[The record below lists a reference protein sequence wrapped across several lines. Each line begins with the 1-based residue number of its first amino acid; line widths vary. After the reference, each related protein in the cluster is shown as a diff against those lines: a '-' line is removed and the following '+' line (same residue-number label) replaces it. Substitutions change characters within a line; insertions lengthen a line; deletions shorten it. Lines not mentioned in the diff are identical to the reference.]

1 MRFSLLPKEEKFFDM
16 FEHAF
21 KNAIKMGTKFRDLLR
36 DYTDIEEKVRE
47 MDDIEH
53 EGDII
58 THEIFDKLN
67 RSFITPF
74 DREDIHSLASE
85 IDDICDFIKATS
97 DRMLLYKIQ
106 KPTED
111 LINLSETLF
120 RTILETAKA
129 IKGLRDL
136 KHTKRMHEYC
146 IEINSLENEGD
157 VILKNSIAKLFND
170 NMNPL
175 DVIKLKEIYENLESA
190 IDMCESIANTI
201 TSIIAKNA

>member
-1 MRFSLLPKEEKFFDM
+1 MRFRLLPKEEKFFDM
-16 FEHAF
+16 FEKAIA
-21 KNAIKMGTKFRDLLR
+21 NAIEMGTQFRDLLR
-36 DYTDIEEKVRE
+36 NYSHLEEKVRK

-58 THEIFDKLN
+58 THEILDKLN
-67 RSFITPF
+67 RSFITPI

-85 IDDICDFIKATS
+85 IDDICDFTKATS
-97 DRMLLYKIQ
+97 DRLLLYKIP

-111 LINLSETLF
+111 LVKLSDTLLK
-120 RTILETAKA
+120 TILETAKA

-157 VILKNSIAKLFND
+157 VILKNAIARLFND
-170 NMNPL
+170 NTNPL
-175 DVIKLKEIYENLESA
+175 DVIKLKEIYENIESA

-201 TSIIAKNA
+201 TAIIAKNA